1 MNTVNYN
8 DAEQL
13 FGAVGTSLKK
23 HTAEIADIVNVY
35 GAKNLFEIN
44 KDTFYIEGGG
54 GTYAFNNDGTISA
67 SIDGAGTSP
76 YYILNLSLPL
86 KAGEYIY
93 SSGIEEVGANE
104 YDSALTLNNTVIAR
118 GYNGTPNQ
126 NFTLNNDATLRWF
139 FRIKNSIG
147 ARSFTIKPM
156 IRLKSIADNTF
167 TPYSMTN
174 QQLTGLYDND
184 FANGAVNLLPN
195 ASVTEVKN
203 GVTYTRNADGSIT
216 ANGTANAETWYE
228 VTGLLKISKDMSLKM
243 SGCPV
248 NGSNSTY
255 SIQFTDRGLNNTS
268 DEAIYKD
275 SGNGVEFSISAN
287 HYYRVHIRVRNGVTM
302 SNLVFKPMF
311 TLASQPN
318 SDYAHYVPYAK
329 SNKELTDDIS
339 SLAARI
345 KAIEDVNH
353 LTWG

>member
-8 DAEQL
+8 NAEQL

-35 GAKNLFEIN
+35 GTKNLFEIN
-44 KDTFYIEGGG
+44 KDAFYTEGGG
-54 GTYAFNNDGTISA
+54 GTYTFNNDGTISA
-67 SIDGAGTSP
+67 SIDGGGTST
-76 YYILNLSLPL
+76 YYILHLSLPL

-126 NFTLNNDATLRWF
+126 NFTLNNDATLGWF

-147 ARSFTIKPM
+147 AHSFTIKPM
-156 IRLKSIADNTF
+156 IRLKSITDDKF

-174 QQLTGLYDND
+174 QQLTGLYDNEVEM
-184 FANGAVNLLPN
+184 GAVNLLPCTIE
-195 ASVTEVKN
+195 S
-203 GVTYTRNADGSIT
+203 
-216 ANGTANAETWYE
+216 
-228 VTGLLKISKDMSLKM
+228 
-243 SGCPV
+243 
-248 NGSNSTY
+248 
-255 SIQFTDRGLNNTS
+255 
-268 DEAIYKD
+268 
-275 SGNGVEFSISAN
+275 
-287 HYYRVHIRVRNGVTM
+287 HVRNGVTLTVNPDGSVKLNGTASGDNIFPIAD
-302 SNLVFKPMF
+302 SNLKLKKGTYKFTCLGAQGSNTTFRAWVNNLGDLVNYFDYGNGVIFTINSDVTTGYIGIGFNSGQVFNNQEFRPMI

-345 KAIEDVNH
+345 KAIEDANY